1 MKSKGPAGFSLVEVT
16 LALGLIVS
24 CLLTLMALLPVGVK
38 SNQESIQQTA
48 AAHFAAALAA
58 DLKNTDPGMVSPLFG
73 LTRPA
78 AAATAV
84 SSQTLYLDE
93 NGTRTGTVGASTAPP
108 DARYRVLVEAIPP
121 DTATSEQAVMLRIRL
136 VWPAPAA
143 ESDIT
148 GTFEAMTA
156 LERS

>member
-16 LALGLIVS
+16 LALGLIVF

-48 AAHFAAALAA
+48 AANFAAAIAA
-58 DLKNTDPGMVSPLFG
+58 DLKNTEPGMVSALFG

-93 NGTRTGTVGASTAPP
+93 NGTRSGTVGASTAPSG
-108 DARYRVLVEAIPP
+108 ARYRVLVEATPP
-121 DTATSEQAVMLRIRL
+121 GTAASVQAVMLRIRL
-136 VWPAPAA
+136 VWPAPAKEA
-143 ESDIT
+143 DIT
-148 GTFEAMTA
+148 GVLEVMTA